1 MSKKDRKDKH
11 HRKNGD
17 NGNVSAMP
25 RADLSDQKIAISVE
39 DYQAQLHLLQVE
51 LAQVKKSC
59 ANFS

>member
-1 MSKKDRKDKH
+1 MSKKDRKDKQH
-11 HRKNGD
+11 DRNGD
-17 NGNVSAMP
+17 TSNVSTMP

>member
-25 RADLSDQKIAISVE
+25 RADLSDQKIVISVE
-39 DYQAQLHLLQVE
+39 DYLAQFLLLQGE
-51 LAQVKKSC
+51 PLQE
-59 ANFS
+59 